1 MKKITTLMAGNSV
14 VGEILVIN
22 KGGRLSLVS
31 RDWRNGEVFTVDS
44 RSERIMARLRREEIR
59 DFRRRYGHLTVA

>member
-1 MKKITTLMAGNSV
+1 MKKIITLRAGDSV